1 MNSSELFMDNKK
13 SITNLYNHIFG
24 YLKTIAEE
32 KKIELTAKAP
42 SIAAKAPGASVTSLA
57 LLRFMAGKNSS
68 LFALG
73 YSNADF
79 IRIWKELFSPPA
91 PDAGA
96 APKKA
101 EVELMKSFYQFLNLE
116 LKAQGVAIDSKTAII
131 LEGGNMGGWSQ
142 IAAEQ
147 CIVMPI
153 GTPQGDLMFEL
164 PLFDLQYSS
173 TMTETLY
180 GFKENARIMVVD
192 DSMVSR
198 KTSRN
203 YLAMAGYFNVDE
215 TPDGQQAFA
224 KVFGSRPAYE
234 LVVADWH
241 MPLMSGFELLK
252 KLRAVEDFKKLP
264 IILVTGEKNK
274 EEVVSAIK
282 EGVSSYLVKPVAVE
296 DFFKSLKKASGKP

>member
-1 MNSSELFMDNKK
+1 MNSAELFRENKK
-13 SITNLYNHIFG
+13 SVANLYKNIFG
-24 YLKTIAEE
+24 YLKTIADE
-32 KKIELTAKAP
+32 KKIELTAKEP
-42 SIAAKAPGASVTSLA
+42 SIETKTSGASVNSLA

-68 LFALG
+68 LYSLG
-73 YSNADF
+73 YSDANF
-79 IRIWKELFSPPA
+79 VKIWKDLFSPPEA
-91 PDAGA
+91 AAGA

-101 EVELMKSFYQFLNLE
+101 EVEIMKSLYPFLNLE
-116 LKAQGVAIDSKTAII
+116 IKAQGIAIDPKTAII
-131 LEGGNMGGWSQ
+131 LEGGSMGGWSH
-142 IAAEQ
+142 ITAEQ

-153 GTPQGDLMFEL
+153 GTPQGDLVFEL
-164 PLFDLQYSS
+164 PLFDLEYSG
-173 TMTETLY
+173 TMTESLY
-180 GFKENARIMVVD
+180 GFKETARIMVVD
-192 DSMVSR
+192 DSLVSR

-215 TPDGQQAFA
+215 TPDGQQAYA
-224 KVFGSRPAYE
+224 KIFGSRPAFE

-274 EEVVSAIK
+274 EEVISAIK